1 MATST
6 TALQVYK
13 TVYWLLFTAIHI
25 AITYTLF
32 KMDRGIAAVIW
43 MVIGFMLIFAMYSV
57 YFPAGD
63 PGSQW
68 PPYVSGCP
76 DYLTKLAP
84 NACVDFVGLGS
95 PQLKKSDPANPPG
108 PADKEYIFDP
118 SGTVAQKAARAQQ
131 YGLTWEGVF

>member
-1 MATST
+1 MAVSNPSR
-6 TALQVYK
+6 QVYK
-13 TVYWLLFTAIHI
+13 TIYWLFFVAIHI
-25 AITYTLF
+25 WITYTLY
-32 KMDRGIAAVIW
+32 KMDRAIAAVSW
-43 MVIGFMLIFAMYSV
+43 FFIGFLLIYTMYGV

-63 PGSQW
+63 TGAW

-95 PQLKKSDPANPPG
+95 PQLMKSDPANPPG
-108 PADKEYIFDP
+108 PKDKEYIFDP
-118 SGTVAQKAARAQQ
+118 SGSVSEKAARAQQ